1 MPKLR
6 PLAALVAA
14 SILAACAAGDH
25 RVPDEGDRIDVAH
38 RDSLATGSAIPATLP
53 FAGTVYPVP
62 PSHHARGASPQAPPA
77 SPAPLPDGAA
87 LDTAAVPVVQE
98 PATGATPPPAQPSPP
113 AAPPAAPAVPPADEA
128 GDDEHAGH
136 TP

>member
-6 PLAALVAA
+6 PLAVLVAA
-14 SILAACAAGDH
+14 STLAACAAGGH
-25 RVPDEGDRIDVAH
+25 RVPDDDDRIDVAH

-62 PSHHARGASPQAPPA
+62 PSHHARGASPQAPHA
-77 SPAPLPDGAA
+77 APAPLPDGAA
-87 LDTAAVPVVQE
+87 PDTARAPAIQE
-98 PATGATPPPAQPSPP
+98 PAADAASPSAQAATPAAP
-113 AAPPAAPAVPPADEA
+113 AAPPAAPAVEPD
-128 GDDEHAGH
+128 DDEHAGH